1 MPPSLR
7 FRLLALFAAVSA
19 WGLVAVGGIV
29 RVTESG
35 LGCPDW
41 PLCEGR
47 AVPAG
52 GQREA
57 LIEFSH
63 RATAAVVTLLVVVV
77 AAWAWRRYRLRRDI
91 LVPALIAVALVPLQ
105 AVLGAIVVWLELPAW
120 IVGVHFVVGMLF
132 LAASVLVVAAA
143 WRPRRPAATR
153 GFARLAWVSVGAG
166 LLLVAAGVAVVTAEA
181 DDACGEEWPTCNG
194 ALVAGGSDAVLQV
207 VHRSLA
213 YVVAA
218 LAFALAVLA
227 WRGAG
232 PRLAAALPL
241 TAIAGQLGIG
251 VAMVL
256 AGHES
261 GAHTTLAALHVA
273 GAGAVWAS
281 LVALAALTGGAAQ
294 LPAPETPAAHGD
306 GR

>member
-1 MPPSLR
+1 MARMPTSRR

-63 RATAAVVTLLVVVV
+63 RATAAVVTALVVVV
-77 AAWAWRRYRLRRDI
+77 AAWAWRRYRFRRDI
-91 LVPALIAVALVPLQ
+91 LVPALVAVALVPLQ

-132 LAASVLVVAAA
+132 LAATVLAAAAA

-153 GFARLAWVSVGAG
+153 GFARLAWATAGVG
-166 LLLVAAGVAVVTAEA
+166 LLLVVAGAAVVVAEA
-181 DDACGEEWPTCNG
+181 DHACGEEWPTCNG
-194 ALVAGGSDAVLQV
+194 ALVAGGSDAALQV

-213 YVVAA
+213 YLVAA
-218 LAFALAVLA
+218 LALALVVFA
-227 WRGAG
+227 WRGSG
-232 PRLAAALPL
+232 PRLAAVLPPA
-241 TAIAGQLGIG
+241 AIAGQMGIG
-251 VAMVL
+251 VAIVL
-256 AGHES
+256 AGEES
-261 GAHTTLAALHVA
+261 GAHATLAALHVA
-273 GAGAVWAS
+273 GAGVVWAS
-281 LVALAALTGGAAQ
+281 LVALAALAGSAAR
-294 LPAPETPAAHGD
+294 EG
-306 GR
+306 